1 MAGPCAVAPA
11 MQTGPRATH
20 NAVSARHCHPGPGCC
35 LHMGSVRQPWTEKTR
50 PLGRGAEPA
59 ASSLLARR
67 GEGRCHCPGG
77 ETGRTPRPAPAASAG
92 APSAPCLA
100 LSLHTWQ
107 GRGLPQPWGSWAAA
121 TQCQPRGAQS
131 HIPRCP
137 APSPASPPTPSSPL
151 QEKPH
156 FTPPP
161 ASSPPSL
168 FPILSGWGGGPS
180 ATPGVG
186 LRRQVTYTPFAVL
199 PWYQGRE
206 PREEL
211 ALPAVQGPDS
221 SLFPQ
226 PCRSSFCGKLPSK
239 MAWSP
244 GPSSP
249 TPCPFLFLFTR
260 WRGVLRGPRR
270 ALPRA
275 SSSLLCSSPFLSW
288 TRPSLTPPRTTL

>member
-1 MAGPCAVAPA
+1 MAGPCAIAPA

-186 LRRQVTYTPFAVL
+186 LRRQVVTYTPSAVL
-199 PWYQGRE
+199 PWYQGR
-206 PREEL
+206 
-211 ALPAVQGPDS
+211 
-221 SLFPQ
+221 SLERSW
-226 PCRSSFCGKLPSK
+226 PCRPCRGWTPACFPSPAGLPSVGSFP
-239 MAWSP
+239 ARWLGVLVP
-244 GPSSP
+244 LPRPLVRFCFCLHVGVGSSVGRGV
-249 TPCPFLFLFTR
+249 PCP
-260 WRGVLRGPRR
+260 GRR
-270 ALPRA
+270 PASCARA
-275 SSSLLCSSPFLSW
+275 PF
-288 TRPSLTPPRTTL
+288 